1 MSMLDTSHF
10 DLNNLPNG
18 FYEDPFK
25 YYSSLRQTDPVKFL
39 PDNSVLISSWEDLNN
54 IYRDTQNFKSDK
66 KISFG
71 EKFGN
76 TPLFEHHTTSL
87 VFNDPPLH
95 SRVRKIMTGA
105 MNPKAVALMEPGL
118 EILVEKLLGEMDKE
132 ANLIEEFA
140 MKIPVEVI
148 GNLFNIPHSLRSPL
162 RDWSLSILGALE
174 PTPTKQELEKGNNA
188 VLEFKEFLK
197 KITDERRKNPG
208 DPDTDVLTR
217 MIIAE
222 DSNLSETELLQNC
235 IFILNAGHETTT
247 NLIGNALWALCTYP
261 MARKTLI
268 KNPAILNSAID
279 EFLRFLSPNQFGN
292 RETAFEVSLSGK
304 KIPKNTNLHLCIG
317 AANRDP
323 LQFKDPEELIIDRT
337 PNRHL
342 AFAGGAHH
350 CVGFSLAKMEARIAI
365 GMFLRNFP
373 NYNLISKPR
382 WSRRIRFRGL
392 THLHARLER

>member
-39 PDNSVLISSWEDLNN
+39 PDNSVLISSWEDLNT

-118 EILVEKLLGEMDKE
+118 EILVEKLLSEMDKE

-174 PTPTKQELEKGNNA
+174 PTPTKHELEKGNNA

-365 GMFLRNFP
+365 GMFLKNFP

>member
-1 MSMLDTSHF
+1 MSTLDTSHF

-25 YYSSLRQTDPVKFL
+25 YYSSLRQTEPVKFL
-39 PDNSVLISSWEDLNN
+39 PDNSVLISSWQDLNT

-118 EILVEKLLGEMDKE
+118 EILVKNLLGEMNEE

-197 KITDERRKNPG
+197 KITDERRQNPG

-222 DSNLSETELLQNC
+222 ESNLSETELLQNC

-247 NLIGNALWALCTYP
+247 NLIGNALWALSIYP
-261 MARKTLI
+261 IARKTLI
-268 KNPAILNSAID
+268 ENPAILNSAID

-365 GMFLRNFP
+365 GMFLKNFP

>member
-39 PDNSVLISSWEDLNN
+39 PDNSVLISSWEDLNS

-118 EILVEKLLGEMDKE
+118 EILVEKLLCEMDEE

-197 KITDERRKNPG
+197 QITDERRKNPG

-222 DSNLSETELLQNC
+222 ESNLSETELLQNC

-261 MARKTLI
+261 MVRKTLI
-268 KNPAILNSAID
+268 ENPAILNSAID

>member
-1 MSMLDTSHF
+1 MSTLDTSHF

-25 YYSSLRQTDPVKFL
+25 YYSSLRQTEPVKFL
-39 PDNSVLISSWEDLNN
+39 PDNSVLISSWQDLNT

-118 EILVEKLLGEMDKE
+118 EILVKNLLGEMNEE

-140 MKIPVEVI
+140 MRIPVEVI

-174 PTPTKQELEKGNNA
+174 PTPTKLELEKGNNA

-197 KITDERRKNPG
+197 KITDERRRNPG

-222 DSNLSETELLQNC
+222 ESNLSETELLQNC

-247 NLIGNALWALCTYP
+247 NLIGNALWALSIYP
-261 MARKTLI
+261 IARKTLI
-268 KNPAILNSAID
+268 ENPAILNSAID

-365 GMFLRNFP
+365 GMFLKNFP

>member
-39 PDNSVLISSWEDLNN
+39 PDNSVLISSWEDLNT

-118 EILVEKLLGEMDKE
+118 EILVEKLLSEMDKE

-292 RETAFEVSLSGK
+292 RETAFDVSLSGK

-365 GMFLRNFP
+365 GMFLKNFP

>member
-39 PDNSVLISSWEDLNN
+39 PDNSVLISSWEDLNS

-118 EILVEKLLGEMDKE
+118 EILVEKLLCEMDEE

-197 KITDERRKNPG
+197 QITDERRKNPG

-222 DSNLSETELLQNC
+222 ESDLSETELLQNC

-261 MARKTLI
+261 MVRKTLI

>member
-1 MSMLDTSHF
+1 MC
-10 DLNNLPNG
+10 
-18 FYEDPFK
+18 
-25 YYSSLRQTDPVKFL
+25 
-39 PDNSVLISSWEDLNN
+39 I
-54 IYRDTQNFKSDK
+54 RDR

-118 EILVEKLLGEMDKE
+118 EILVEKLLCEMDEE

-174 PTPTKQELEKGNNA
+174 PTPTKQELDKGNNA

-222 DSNLSETELLQNC
+222 ESNLSETELLQNC

-261 MARKTLI
+261 MVRKTLI

>member
-39 PDNSVLISSWEDLNN
+39 PDNSVLISSWEDLNT

-118 EILVEKLLGEMDKE
+118 EILVEKLLGEMDE
-132 ANLIEEFA
+132 ETNLIEEFA

-174 PTPTKQELEKGNNA
+174 PTPTKKELEKGNNA

-197 KITDERRKNPG
+197 KITDERRRNPG

-222 DSNLSETELLQNC
+222 ESNLSETELLQNC

-261 MARKTLI
+261 TARKAMI

-292 RETAFEVSLSGK
+292 RETAFEVFLSGK

>member
-39 PDNSVLISSWEDLNN
+39 PDNSVLISSWEDLNS

-118 EILVEKLLGEMDKE
+118 EILVEKLLCEMDEE

-148 GNLFNIPHSLRSPL
+148 GNLFNIPHSLSSPL

-197 KITDERRKNPG
+197 QITDERRKNPG

-222 DSNLSETELLQNC
+222 ESDLSETELLQNC

-261 MARKTLI
+261 MVRKTLI

>member
-1 MSMLDTSHF
+1 MLDTSHF

-39 PDNSVLISSWEDLNN
+39 PDNSVLISSWEDLNS
-54 IYRDTQNFKSDK
+54 IYRDTKNFKSDK

-118 EILVEKLLGEMDKE
+118 EILVEKLLCEMDEE

-222 DSNLSETELLQNC
+222 ESNLSETELLQNC

-261 MARKTLI
+261 MVRKTLI

-350 CVGFSLAKMEARIAI
+350 CIGFSLAKMEARIAI

>member
-1 MSMLDTSHF
+1 MSTLDTSHF

-25 YYSSLRQTDPVKFL
+25 YYSSLRQTEPVKFL
-39 PDNSVLISSWEDLNN
+39 PDNSVLISSWQDLNT

-118 EILVEKLLGEMDKE
+118 EILVKNLLGEMNEE

-140 MKIPVEVI
+140 MRIPVEVI
-148 GNLFNIPHSLRSPL
+148 GNLFNIPHSLRNPL

-197 KITDERRKNPG
+197 KITDGRRRNPG

-222 DSNLSETELLQNC
+222 ESNLSETELLQNC

-247 NLIGNALWALCTYP
+247 NLIGNALWALSIYP
-261 MARKTLI
+261 IARKTLI
-268 KNPAILNSAID
+268 ENPAILNSAID

-365 GMFLRNFP
+365 GMFLKNFP

>member
-39 PDNSVLISSWEDLNN
+39 PDNSVLISSWEDLNT

-118 EILVEKLLGEMDKE
+118 EILVEKLLCEMDEE

-222 DSNLSETELLQNC
+222 ESDLSETELLQNC

>member
-39 PDNSVLISSWEDLNN
+39 PDNSVLISSWEDLNT
-54 IYRDTQNFKSDK
+54 IYSDTQNFKSDK

-118 EILVEKLLGEMDKE
+118 EILVEKLLSEMDKE

-174 PTPTKQELEKGNNA
+174 PTPTMQELEKGNNA

-365 GMFLRNFP
+365 GMFLKNFP

>member
-1 MSMLDTSHF
+1 MSTLDTSHF

-25 YYSSLRQTDPVKFL
+25 YYSSLRQTEPVKFL
-39 PDNSVLISSWEDLNN
+39 PDNSVLISSWQDLNT

-118 EILVEKLLGEMDKE
+118 EILVKNLLGEMNEE

-140 MKIPVEVI
+140 MRIPVEVI

-197 KITDERRKNPG
+197 KITDERRRNPG

-222 DSNLSETELLQNC
+222 ESNLSETELLQNC

-247 NLIGNALWALCTYP
+247 NLIGNALWALSIYP
-261 MARKTLI
+261 IARKTLI
-268 KNPAILNSAID
+268 ENPAILNSAID

-365 GMFLRNFP
+365 GMFLKNFP

>member
-39 PDNSVLISSWEDLNN
+39 PDNSVLISSWEDLNT

-118 EILVEKLLGEMDKE
+118 EILVEKLLSEMDKE

-365 GMFLRNFP
+365 GMFLKNFP

>member
-1 MSMLDTSHF
+1 MSMLDTSHL

-18 FYEDPFK
+18 FYDDTFK
-25 YYSSLRQTDPVKFL
+25 SYSSLRQTDPVKFL

-365 GMFLRNFP
+365 GMFLKNFP

>member
-25 YYSSLRQTDPVKFL
+25 YYSSLRQTEPVKFL
-39 PDNSVLISSWEDLNN
+39 PDNSVLISSWQDLNT

-118 EILVEKLLGEMDKE
+118 EILVKNLLGEMNEE

-140 MKIPVEVI
+140 MRIPVEVI

-197 KITDERRKNPG
+197 KITDERRRNPG

-222 DSNLSETELLQNC
+222 ESDLSETELLQNC

-247 NLIGNALWALCTYP
+247 NLIGNALWALSIYP
-261 MARKTLI
+261 IARKTLI
-268 KNPAILNSAID
+268 ENPAILNSAID

-365 GMFLRNFP
+365 GMFLKNFP

>member
-39 PDNSVLISSWEDLNN
+39 PDNSVLISSWEDLNT

-118 EILVEKLLGEMDKE
+118 EILVEKLLCEMDEE

-222 DSNLSETELLQNC
+222 ESNLSETELLQNC

>member
-39 PDNSVLISSWEDLNN
+39 PDNSVLISSWEDLNS

-118 EILVEKLLGEMDKE
+118 EILVEKLLCEMDEE

-174 PTPTKQELEKGNNA
+174 TTPTKQELEKGNNA

-222 DSNLSETELLQNC
+222 ESNLSETELLQNC

-261 MARKTLI
+261 MVRKTLI
-268 KNPAILNSAID
+268 KNPAILNLAID

-392 THLHARLER
+392 THLHARLEI

>member
-39 PDNSVLISSWEDLNN
+39 PDNSVLISSWEDLNS

-118 EILVEKLLGEMDKE
+118 EILVEKLLCEMDEE

-174 PTPTKQELEKGNNA
+174 PTPTKQELDKGNNA

-222 DSNLSETELLQNC
+222 ESNLSETELLQNC

-261 MARKTLI
+261 MVRKTLI

-323 LQFKDPEELIIDRT
+323 LQFEDPEELIIDRT

>member
-1 MSMLDTSHF
+1 MSTLDTSHF

-25 YYSSLRQTDPVKFL
+25 YYSSLRQTEPVKFL
-39 PDNSVLISSWEDLNN
+39 PDNSVLISSWQDLNT

-118 EILVEKLLGEMDKE
+118 EILVKNLLGEMNEE

-140 MKIPVEVI
+140 MRIPVEVI

-174 PTPTKQELEKGNNA
+174 PTPTKLELEKGNNA

-197 KITDERRKNPG
+197 KITDERRRNPG

-222 DSNLSETELLQNC
+222 ESNLSETELLQNC

-247 NLIGNALWALCTYP
+247 NLIGNALWALSIYP
-261 MARKTLI
+261 IARKTLI
-268 KNPAILNSAID
+268 ENPAILNSAID

-292 RETAFEVSLSGK
+292 RETAFEVSLSGE

-365 GMFLRNFP
+365 GMFLKNFP

>member
-39 PDNSVLISSWEDLNN
+39 PDNSVLISSWEDLNS

-118 EILVEKLLGEMDKE
+118 EILVEKLLCEMDEE

-222 DSNLSETELLQNC
+222 ESNLSETELLQNC

>member
-1 MSMLDTSHF
+1 MSTLDTSHF

-25 YYSSLRQTDPVKFL
+25 YYSSLRQTEPVKFL
-39 PDNSVLISSWEDLNN
+39 PDNSVLISSWQDLNT

-118 EILVEKLLGEMDKE
+118 EILVKNLLGEMNEE

-140 MKIPVEVI
+140 MRIPVEVI

-174 PTPTKQELEKGNNA
+174 PTPTKLELEKGNNA

-197 KITDERRKNPG
+197 KITDERRRNPG

-222 DSNLSETELLQNC
+222 ESNLSETELLQNC

-247 NLIGNALWALCTYP
+247 NLIGNALWALSIYP
-261 MARKTLI
+261 IARKTLI
-268 KNPAILNSAID
+268 ENPAILNSAID

>member
-1 MSMLDTSHF
+1 MLDTSHF

-39 PDNSVLISSWEDLNN
+39 PDNSVLISSWEDLNS

-118 EILVEKLLGEMDKE
+118 EILVEKLLCEMDEE

-222 DSNLSETELLQNC
+222 ESNLSETELLQNC

-261 MARKTLI
+261 MVRKTLI

-304 KIPKNTNLHLCIG
+304 KIPKNTNVHMCIG
-317 AANRDP
+317 AANRVS

>member
-1 MSMLDTSHF
+1 MSTLDTSHF

-25 YYSSLRQTDPVKFL
+25 YYSSLRQTEPVKFL
-39 PDNSVLISSWEDLNN
+39 PDNSVLISSWQDLNT

-118 EILVEKLLGEMDKE
+118 EILVKNLLGEMNEE

-140 MKIPVEVI
+140 MRIPVEVI
-148 GNLFNIPHSLRSPL
+148 GNLFDIPHSLRSPL

-197 KITDERRKNPG
+197 KITDERRRNPG

-222 DSNLSETELLQNC
+222 ESNLSETELLQNC

-247 NLIGNALWALCTYP
+247 NLIGNALWALSIYP
-261 MARKTLI
+261 IARKTLI
-268 KNPAILNSAID
+268 ENPAILNSAID

-365 GMFLRNFP
+365 GMFLKNFP

>member
-39 PDNSVLISSWEDLNN
+39 PDNSVLISSWEDLNT

-118 EILVEKLLGEMDKE
+118 EILVEKLLSEMDKE

>member
-1 MSMLDTSHF
+1 MSTLDTSHF

-25 YYSSLRQTDPVKFL
+25 YYSSLRQTEPVKFL
-39 PDNSVLISSWEDLNN
+39 PDNSVLISSWQDLNT

-118 EILVEKLLGEMDKE
+118 EILVKNLLGEMNEE

-140 MKIPVEVI
+140 MRIPVEVI
-148 GNLFNIPHSLRSPL
+148 GNLFNIPHSLRNPL

-197 KITDERRKNPG
+197 KITDERRRNPG

-222 DSNLSETELLQNC
+222 ESNLSETELLQNC

-247 NLIGNALWALCTYP
+247 NLIGNALWALSIYP
-261 MARKTLI
+261 IARKTLI
-268 KNPAILNSAID
+268 ENPAILNSAID

-304 KIPKNTNLHLCIG
+304 KNPKKYKFT
-317 AANRDP
+317 P
-323 LQFKDPEELIIDRT
+323 LYRCGKQ
-337 PNRHL
+337 
-342 AFAGGAHH
+342 G
-350 CVGFSLAKMEARIAI
+350 SIAI
-365 GMFLRNFP
+365 
-373 NYNLISKPR
+373 
-382 WSRRIRFRGL
+382 
-392 THLHARLER
+392 

>member
-1 MSMLDTSHF
+1 MSTLDTSHF

-25 YYSSLRQTDPVKFL
+25 YYSSLRQTEPVKFL
-39 PDNSVLISSWEDLNN
+39 PDNSVLISSWQDLNT

-118 EILVEKLLGEMDKE
+118 EILVKNLLGEMNEE

-140 MKIPVEVI
+140 MRIPVEVI

-197 KITDERRKNPG
+197 KITDERRRNPG

-222 DSNLSETELLQNC
+222 ESNLSETELLQNC

-247 NLIGNALWALCTYP
+247 NLIGNALWALSIYP
-261 MARKTLI
+261 IARKTLI
-268 KNPAILNSAID
+268 ENPAILNSAID

-365 GMFLRNFP
+365 GMFLKNFP
-373 NYNLISKPR
+373 TYNLISKPR

>member
-118 EILVEKLLGEMDKE
+118 EILVEKLLCEMNEE

>member
-1 MSMLDTSHF
+1 MSDSYIQNLFSERIGGVSYGKDTAIYKFEKIKRAKKAALEANPDAEIIDMGVGEPDEMAFPEVVSKLHEEAQKPE
-10 DLNNLPNG
+10 NRG
-18 FYEDPFK
+18 
-25 YYSSLRQTDPVKFL
+25 YS
-39 PDNSVLISSWEDLNN
+39 DNSGQALKIAAANFLQQECGVNN
-54 IYRDTQNFKSDK
+54 I
-66 KISFG
+66 
-71 EKFGN
+71 
-76 TPLFEHHTTSL
+76 
-87 VFNDPPLH
+87 
-95 SRVRKIMTGA
+95 
-105 MNPKAVALMEPGL
+105 
-118 EILVEKLLGEMDKE
+118 
-132 ANLIEEFA
+132 
-140 MKIPVEVI
+140 
-148 GNLFNIPHSLRSPL
+148 
-162 RDWSLSILGALE
+162 
-174 PTPTKQELEKGNNA
+174 
-188 VLEFKEFLK
+188 
-197 KITDERRKNPG
+197 

-222 DSNLSETELLQNC
+222 ESNLSETELLQNC

-261 MARKTLI
+261 MVRKTLI

>member
-1 MSMLDTSHF
+1 MSTLDTSHF

-25 YYSSLRQTDPVKFL
+25 YYSSLRQTEPVKFL
-39 PDNSVLISSWEDLNN
+39 PDNSVLISSWQDLNT

-118 EILVEKLLGEMDKE
+118 EILVKNLLGEMNEE

-140 MKIPVEVI
+140 MRIPVEVI

-197 KITDERRKNPG
+197 KITDERRRNPG

-222 DSNLSETELLQNC
+222 ESNLSETELLQNC

-247 NLIGNALWALCTYP
+247 NLIGNALWALSIYP
-261 MARKTLI
+261 IARKTLI
-268 KNPAILNSAID
+268 ENPAILNSAID

>member
-25 YYSSLRQTDPVKFL
+25 YYSSLRQTEPVKFL
-39 PDNSVLISSWEDLNN
+39 PDNSVLISSWQDLNT

-118 EILVEKLLGEMDKE
+118 EILVEKLLGEMDE
-132 ANLIEEFA
+132 ETNLIEEFA

-174 PTPTKQELEKGNNA
+174 PTPTKKELEKGNNA

-197 KITDERRKNPG
+197 KITDERRRNPG

-222 DSNLSETELLQNC
+222 ESNLSETELLQNC

-247 NLIGNALWALCTYP
+247 NLIGNALWALSIYP
-261 MARKTLI
+261 IARKTLI
-268 KNPAILNSAID
+268 ENPAILNSAID

-392 THLHARLER
+392 THLHARLES

>member
-39 PDNSVLISSWEDLNN
+39 PDNSVLISSWEDLNT

-118 EILVEKLLGEMDKE
+118 EILVEKLLSEMDKE

-222 DSNLSETELLQNC
+222 ESDLSETELLQNC

>member
-1 MSMLDTSHF
+1 MSTLDTSHF

-25 YYSSLRQTDPVKFL
+25 YYSSLRQTEPVKFL
-39 PDNSVLISSWEDLNN
+39 PDNSVLISSWQDLNT

-118 EILVEKLLGEMDKE
+118 EILVKNLLGEMNEE

-140 MKIPVEVI
+140 MRIPVEVI
-148 GNLFNIPHSLRSPL
+148 GNLFNIPHSLRNPL

-197 KITDERRKNPG
+197 KITDERRRNPG

-217 MIIAE
+217 MIISE
-222 DSNLSETELLQNC
+222 ESNLSETELLQNC

-247 NLIGNALWALCTYP
+247 NLIGNALWALSIYP
-261 MARKTLI
+261 IARKTLI
-268 KNPAILNSAID
+268 ENPAILNSAID

-365 GMFLRNFP
+365 GMFLKNFP

>member
-39 PDNSVLISSWEDLNN
+39 PDNSVLISSWKDLNS

-118 EILVEKLLGEMDKE
+118 EILVEKLLCEMDEE

-222 DSNLSETELLQNC
+222 ESNLSETELLQNC

-261 MARKTLI
+261 MVRKTLI
-268 KNPAILNSAID
+268 KNPASLNSAID

>member
-118 EILVEKLLGEMDKE
+118 EILVEKLLCEMDEE

-365 GMFLRNFP
+365 GMFLKNFP